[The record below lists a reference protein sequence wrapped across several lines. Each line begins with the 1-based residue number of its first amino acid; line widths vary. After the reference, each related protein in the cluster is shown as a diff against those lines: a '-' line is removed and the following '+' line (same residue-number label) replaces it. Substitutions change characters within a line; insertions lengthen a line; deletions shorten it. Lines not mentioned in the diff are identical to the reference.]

1 MGRCAAGS
9 HLDRPPTGALYR
21 SGGATGVSMRRALF
35 LAAALLAAA
44 AEAGDGRN
52 GAHGR
57 RTVLRVCS
65 DRWPPYGRAAA
76 DERQGY
82 VVEIARAIFEP
93 EWRVEY
99 VVAPWSRCVA
109 DAREGRVGALAAAG
123 PQEAPGLVY
132 PVETVG
138 AGDPTFFTLPS
149 SRWTYTGTSSLAGVR
164 LGAIQGYA
172 YAPEFDAWL
181 SRGPGQ
187 ESAWL
192 ATGDAPLGRLIA
204 MLESGRLDAI
214 VENPFVVA
222 GTLVASGRA
231 ADALR
236 KAGSLQHRNPLWLP
250 FSARHPDAQ
259 RLAARFDEG
268 LRALRADGRLA
279 AILARYGLADW
290 GVRAEPPAPP
300 AAARKK

>member
-1 MGRCAAGS
+1 
-9 HLDRPPTGALYR
+9 
-21 SGGATGVSMRRALF
+21 MRRALP
-35 LAAALLAAA
+35 LAAALFAVAAGA
-44 AEAGDGRN
+44 ARAGDGRD
-52 GAHGR
+52 GAHAR
-57 RTVLRVCS
+57 RPVLRLCS
-65 DRWPPYGRAAA
+65 DLWPPYGRAAG

-93 EWRVEY
+93 DWRVEY

-123 PQEAPGLVY
+123 PHEAPGLVY
-132 PVETVG
+132 PEETVG
-138 AGDPTFFTLPS
+138 AGDPTFFTLPA
-149 SRWTYTGTSSLAGVR
+149 SRWTFTGTSSLAGVR

-172 YAPEFDAWL
+172 YEPAFDAWL
-181 SRGPGQ
+181 SRGPGR

-214 VENPFVVA
+214 LENPFVVA
-222 GTLVASGRA
+222 GTLEASGRA
-231 ADALR
+231 PDALR
-236 KAGSLQHRNPLWLP
+236 KAGSLQHKNPLWLP

-259 RLAARFDEG
+259 RLAARFDAG

-279 AILARYGLADW
+279 AILARYRLADW
-290 GVRAEPPAPP
+290 AVRAEPAAAP
-300 AAARKK
+300 ARKK